1 MSEPSVLRDMEPDE
15 RQLLKEAVCDAIL
28 ERTRRLVSGDGEVGR
43 TVLGAKPSRV
53 LSSGF
58 ILPRIDENG
67 DDESSDIRLAA
78 HGLDLRIRAV
88 EGNLRI
94 APALSVYMR
103 ILPSAED
110 LFARAGRLIPR
121 AELSSDAAQRAKAEI
136 TRRLD
141 SQAAGM
147 SGRARR
153 EMRASVAAAVYREMG
168 VEVPAGAIVP
178 QGTEAD
184 LDATQSAQDSD
195 DGGLPRLRIPNAIA
209 RRYETPLKWRRVDVP
224 VLPLELPLPVDGEA
238 WQPLVADY
246 SQQLHLAVRDA
257 CTAFLASEEGRDWA
271 WRRRRPESE
280 DFWSRNAW
288 EGYLRRMRADP
299 PVAADVVPQIQMQLL
314 VQALPDPTA
323 PGCQSVR
330 VALENLRESDAD
342 MECGLFNV
350 AIRLELPNASLA
362 PMRLERVRRSYHL
375 AGFMTMPAIGVN
387 GGVEDL
393 GDDAGTRTLRTT
405 WMPRYVLPR
414 MKTREVPAVATAY
427 SQLCDS
433 GEDVN
438 ALSALVSAMDAWRAE
453 VARTTDL
460 SLHPDEG
467 DLHDEQRQ
475 REQFQADLNAWDYEA
490 RRVELGVALLA
501 RSRGEWLSDPASSRA
516 MPYRAWLLLNR
527 AFHRANPPRA
537 NEPLPGWRLFQVAFI
552 LAHLPTLVS
561 RLSEFEG
568 DFRADFD
575 EDAASLLYMSTG
587 GGKTEAFFG
596 TIVFA
601 LFLDRLRGK
610 RRGVSAMMHY
620 PLRLLTVQQSQRLAR
635 LLANAE
641 LVRRAEQVDGAP
653 FEIGFWVGGGNTP
666 NRTEARSGIV
676 LDELSMIPAWNA
688 PRARDE
694 AALLDGTAPGER
706 GYAAAHA
713 AWNKLPTC
721 PFCRSETKTALR
733 LFPEEHNR
741 LGVLCLNRACDWN
754 AAHRGAPRPV
764 PLPFLL
770 TDSDIYRR
778 APSVLLGTIDKLALI
793 GQNTHTI
800 DDIAG
805 MFGMARAVERD
816 EAGLLANPT
825 GQDLAAVGSG
835 ELERVAPAFDGGVE
849 LFHDP
854 FPSLIVQ
861 DEMHL
866 LEESLGTFGGIFET
880 GFFAWLRRLA
890 PLLGSRA
897 ARVPSAP
904 DRPRLPHVIGAT
916 ATVSDAAKHAR
927 ALYQLKVRQ
936 FPHPG
941 PALHSTFYS
950 GMAGFAASGPAA
962 ERAAV
967 LTGGGHSPRDLEL
980 AAPWGRLHASIM
992 TNGRLHTVTTIS
1004 VLAAHA
1010 ATITRWQR
1018 DLSSA
1023 DTARRARAAAEIE
1036 ESVSDAHYGAGRRRA
1051 VAATCAA
1058 GRFDLLAAL
1067 VDLHRI
1073 ELTYVTNKKG
1083 GDQILAALAPEA
1095 HEAHAAMGDAY
1106 RLSAFITELISGGV
1120 DIAGIQR
1127 VIQAAEAP
1135 FDPMADDISEALR
1148 VIVATSAIS
1157 HGVDVEA
1164 FNAMAFAG
1172 MPSDIAEYIQASSR
1186 VGRTHVGFSLLIPTP
1201 QTRRDRFVVE
1211 VHESFHRLLERMIA
1225 PPAIERWADRA
1236 IARTVPS
1243 LVQTWLAGVQFQRR
1257 IVTAADATKPLVPL
1271 PASVEQLSRILSNP
1285 AELADCAAFVREAV
1299 GIHGSEGQPLNP
1311 EYYADLIAEELRQI
1325 EVAASSDQFTGRL
1338 SDFWN
1343 NRLSGLQ
1350 RPMTSLRDVDA
1361 AGTIRASRVDTQ
1373 SRRVDDEAVD
1383 AAMAFLRNR
1392 GARRTAASELDQE
1405 G

>member
-1 MSEPSVLRDMEPDE
+1 VSEPTALIDMDADE

-28 ERTRRLVSGDGEVGR
+28 ERTRRIVSGDGEVGR

-58 ILPRIDENG
+58 ILPRIDEDG

-78 HGLDLRIRAV
+78 HGLDLRLRSVGENLQITPSLAV
-88 EGNLRI
+88 YVRT
-94 APALSVYMR
+94 
-103 ILPSAED
+103 LPSSED
-110 LFARAGRLIPR
+110 LFAREGRLIPR
-121 AELSSDAAQRAKAEI
+121 AELSAVASQQAKTEI
-136 TRRLD
+136 AGRLD
-141 SQAAGM
+141 RQANGLT
-147 SGRARR
+147 GRARR
-153 EMRASVAAAVYREMG
+153 ELRTGIVAQVYQEMG
-168 VEVPAGAIVP
+168 IAVPEGAVVP
-178 QGTEAD
+178 QGGDTD
-184 LDATQSAQDSD
+184 LPEGTDQPAG
-195 DGGLPRLRIPNAIA
+195 DGGLPRLRIPNSIA
-209 RRYETPLKWRRVDVP
+209 RQYTAPLKWRRVDVSAP
-224 VLPLELPLPVDGEA
+224 VLELPMPADSGSWSTL
-238 WQPLVADY
+238 LADY
-246 SQQLHLAVRDA
+246 NQHLHEAIRDA
-257 CTAFLASEEGRDWA
+257 CLAFLASEEGRDWA

-280 DFWSRNAW
+280 DFWSRDAW
-288 EGYLRRMRADP
+288 DRFLARARADA
-299 PVAADVVPQIQMQLL
+299 PVHADVIPQIQMQLL
-314 VQALPDPTA
+314 VQVLPDPTA

-350 AIRLELPNASLA
+350 SLHLEIPEGALA

-393 GDDAGTRTLRTT
+393 GSAAGARRLRTT

-414 MKTREVPAVATAY
+414 MTARSIQTVPTAY
-427 SQLCDS
+427 ARLSDP
-433 GEDVN
+433 GEEVD
-438 ALSALVSAMDAWRAE
+438 ALSALPVTMDTWRAE
-453 VARTTDL
+453 VAGSTDL
-460 SLHPDEG
+460 TLHADEG
-467 DLHDEQRQ
+467 DAHDEQRQ
-475 REQFQADLNAWDYEA
+475 REQFQTDLNAWENEA
-490 RRVELGVALLA
+490 RRVELGIDLLS
-501 RSRGEWLSDPASSRA
+501 RSRIAWQQDPSSA
-516 MPYRAWLLLNR
+516 GAIPYRAWLLLNM
-527 AFHRANPPRA
+527 AFHRANPPRDDRS
-537 NEPLPGWRLFQVAFI
+537 PGWRLFQLAFI
-552 LAHLPTLVS
+552 LAHVPTLAS
-561 RLSEFEG
+561 RLPEFES

-596 TIVFA
+596 TVVFG

-610 RRGVSAMMHY
+610 HRGVTAMMHY
-620 PLRLLTVQQSQRLAR
+620 PLRLLTVQQAQRLAR
-635 LLANAE
+635 LLAHAE
-641 LVRRAEQVDGAP
+641 MVRRAQQVGGAP

-666 NRTEARSGIV
+666 NRTETRPGALRDD
-676 LDELSMIPAWNA
+676 LLPIPAWND
-688 PRARDE
+688 PRARNE
-694 AALLDGTAPGER
+694 QALVDGSGGGER
-706 GYAAAHA
+706 GYAAALA

-721 PFCRSETKTALR
+721 PFCRSSTETALR
-733 LFPEEHNR
+733 LFPEERNR
-741 LGVLCLNRACDWN
+741 LGIVCLNRQCDWN
-754 AAHRGAPRPV
+754 EQHGDAGRPV

-770 TDSDIYRR
+770 VDSDIYRR

-793 GQNTHTI
+793 GQSTRTI

-805 MFGMARAVERD
+805 MFGLARAVERAA
-816 EAGLLANPT
+816 AGMFAQPT
-825 GQDLAAVGSG
+825 GQDLAVVGNDG
-835 ELERVAPAFDGGVE
+835 TDRVAPAFDDGVE

-880 GFFAWLRRLA
+880 GLFAWLRRLA
-890 PLLGSRA
+890 QLLDTRA
-897 ARVPSAP
+897 ARVPGAL
-904 DRPRLPHVIGAT
+904 DRPRLPHIIGAT

-927 ALYQLKVRQ
+927 ALYQLRVRQ

-950 GMAGFAASGPAA
+950 CMAAFDAAGAAA

-967 LTGGGHSPRDLEL
+967 LNGTGTAPRDREL

-1010 ATITRWQR
+1010 ATITRWER
-1018 DLSSA
+1018 DLAST
-1023 DTARRARAAAEIE
+1023 DQTRRERAAREIE
-1036 ESVSDAHYGAGRRRA
+1036 ESVSDAPFAAGRRTA
-1051 VAATCAA
+1051 VASARTQA
-1058 GRFDLLAAL
+1058 RHDRLAAL

-1095 HEAHAAMGDAY
+1095 FEAHAAMGNAY
-1106 RLSAFITELISGGV
+1106 RLSAFMTELISGGV

-1127 VIQAAEAP
+1127 VIRAAETLFNP
-1135 FDPMADDISEALR
+1135 LIDDISEALR

-1225 PPAIERWADRA
+1225 SPAIERWADRA

-1257 IVTAADATKPLVPL
+1257 IVAASAESKPGVQL
-1271 PASVEQLSRILSNP
+1271 PATVEQLARV
-1285 AELADCAAFVREAV
+1285 LADPAALDDCTAFVREAV
-1299 GIHGSEGQPLNP
+1299 GIHATEGQPANP
-1311 EYYADLIAEELRQI
+1311 GYYADLIRDELRRI
-1325 EVAASSDQFTGRL
+1325 EVVATSDQFTGKL
-1338 SDFWN
+1338 DDFWN

-1361 AGTIRASRVDTQ
+1361 AGTIRASRVDNQ
-1373 SRRVDDEAVD
+1373 SRRLDDEAVD
-1383 AAMAFLRNR
+1383 FAMAFLRNR
-1392 GARRTAASELDQE
+1392 GARRTASSELDQE
-1405 G
+1405 A